1 MSSLKTDLTPPD
13 QSGDSETRSMA
24 APAVAPAAERP
35 AVHDPP
41 DPSSAERLLT
51 EMVRQAR
58 AAHDEATA
66 RFQEI
71 NEANPGGSPRPELTA
86 RLQEAAATQ
95 RSARAALAKALDQLN
110 DFLLYGIIP
119 ETSAPAANRDREREL
134 EAALFGLYKAWARLP
149 VPPNRLRPFFAEKF
163 RQMIVPGCKLYK
175 RGPEAVRHILYR
187 SKTNVLAHLV
197 ENQRLD
203 LSVEALVLSGEWDDL
218 FNAKDR
224 KVAAEKLEE
233 AAQTE
238 GHPEKSADQRTDKAQ
253 SANAHSA

>member
-35 AVHDPP
+35 AVLDPP

-134 EAALFGLYKAWARLP
+134 EAALFVLCHAVPLEIIARQLK
-149 VPPNRLRPFFAEKF
+149 LRPGIPLLGLLLQGRDIGGKQWRG
-163 RQMIVPGCKLYK
+163 RQG
-175 RGPEAVRHILYR
+175 
-187 SKTNVLAHLV
+187 N
-197 ENQRLD
+197 
-203 LSVEALVLSGEWDDL
+203 
-218 FNAKDR
+218 
-224 KVAAEKLEE
+224 
-233 AAQTE
+233 
-238 GHPEKSADQRTDKAQ
+238 
-253 SANAHSA
+253 